1 LTKAQAARLINSAVA
16 SGWTRTVDP
25 LKLDNGAPFCVQVNL
40 SKTVRFANGYINDGG
55 QIIVSFRRNSRGR
68 IRSVSVG
75 SRRHYSSKLAP
86 GAWLA
91 GYILREVNKATP

>member
-1 LTKAQAARLINSAVA
+1 VSNNRLTKAQAARLINSAVA

-40 SKTVRFANGYINDGG
+40 SKTVRFANGYINDG
-55 QIIVSFRRNSRGR
+55 R